1 METPLLLLL
10 TLLST
15 LRPVVVVEKEN
26 ARNEERAEEEEKETR
41 NCKNRHDF
49 EQFVNARISFSVVLV
64 HPGAVIKTFKT
75 FQLSLTVLLGATCNR
90 QQEGRRTEGGRE
102 RKVAN

>member
-1 METPLLLLL
+1 METPLLLLLL

-15 LRPVVVVEKEN
+15 LRPVVVEKEN
-26 ARNEERAEEEEKETR
+26 ARNEEPVEEEDKETR
-41 NCKNRHDF
+41 NCKNRLDF

-75 FQLSLTVLLGATCNR
+75 FQLSLTVLLGATCTR
-90 QQEGRRTEGGRE
+90 QQEAWRTEGGRE